1 MENDKRQGW
10 LKELKVG
17 DEVFI
22 EYIGNS
28 DSYDGSMFGVVSRI
42 TPTGRIVVSCKNS
55 NEMMRNI
62 DETQYSAEGYNKN
75 GLFPTRIVKI
85 IPKLKESFR
94 KRFIRDV
101 TTTINNET
109 LHSLS
114 LNELEILLDCLE
126 TFKKI
131 TKIK

>member
-1 MENDKRQGW
+1 MEKDKRQGW

-17 DEVFI
+17 DEVYV

-42 TPTGRIVVSCKNS
+42 TPTGRIVVSRKNS
-55 NEMMRNI
+55 NGMI
-62 DETQYSAEGYNKN
+62 VTDETQYSAEGYNKN
-75 GLFPTRIVKI
+75 GLFPTRIVEI
-85 IPKLKESFR
+85 IPELKERFR
-94 KRFIRDV
+94 GSYIRSV

-109 LHSLS
+109 LHSLN

-126 TFKKI
+126 TFKRI
-131 TKIK
+131 TKNK